1 MHSSSVPVPT
11 RSRLSAN
18 SLVGK
23 PLGADGSRR
32 NGMAF
37 AILTAAGF
45 VSTVLAL
52 GLGAVS
58 LSPPRVLIGLLEL
71 AQGSASG
78 ALSADAVIV
87 SLRLTRAL
95 LAAAVGGSLAAT
107 GAVLQGLFR
116 NPLAD
121 PYVIGSS
128 SGSALGAVLAM
139 TLGFQASVL
148 GFSPVGGAA
157 FLGGLGAT
165 FLVYFIAG
173 ASRIRSDASSLLL
186 AGSAMGSLISA
197 CVSILLALKDKDL
210 YQAWFWLLGGF
221 SGRGLPQLR
230 AAAPAMAIGF
240 AAALAS
246 SRVLD
251 VLAAGDEE
259 ARSLGLSPTAARLTI
274 GAFAA
279 LAVSASVSVAGSI
292 GFVGLVSPHLARRMV
307 GPAHRALIPAS
318 ALIGVSMLL
327 LADALSRT
335 AFAPVEMPVGAVTAL
350 IGAPFFLYRIARRG
364 LDGAR

>member
-1 MHSSSVPVPT
+1 MPVHSGIAPVPG
-11 RSRLSAN
+11 L
-18 SLVGK
+18 
-23 PLGADGSRR
+23 RR
-32 NGMAF
+32 NGLAF
-37 AILTAAGF
+37 AALAAGLA
-45 VSTVLAL
+45 VAAVLAL
-52 GLGAVS
+52 GLGAVR
-58 LSPPRVLIGLLEL
+58 LSPLAVLGGLVEL
-71 AQGSASG
+71 FSG
-78 ALSADAVIV
+78 ADPALREPDAVIV
-87 SLRLTRAL
+87 SLRLVRAL
-95 LAAAVGGSLAAT
+95 LAASVGASLAAA

-128 SGSALGAVLAM
+128 SGAALGAVLAM
-139 TLGFQASVL
+139 TLGFRSAGF
-148 GFSPVGGAA
+148 GFSPIGGAA
-157 FLGGLGAT
+157 FIGGLGAT
-165 FLVYFIAG
+165 FLVYFVAG

-197 CVSILLALKDKDL
+197 CVSIVLALKDKDL
-210 YQAWFWLLGGF
+210 QQAWFWLLGGF
-221 SGRGLPQLR
+221 SGRGLPQLG
-230 AAAPAMAIGF
+230 AAAPAMIVGF
-240 AAALAS
+240 TAAMAS

-259 ARSLGLSPTAARLTI
+259 ARSLGLSPTAARLAV

-279 LAVSASVSVAGSI
+279 LAVSASVSVAGAI

-318 ALIGVSMLL
+318 AIIGAAMLL

-350 IGAPFFLYRIARRG
+350 IGAPFFLYKIARRG